1 MIKFKKTH
9 NTQLFLS
16 ILFFVC
22 LLSNKTEAQT
32 TIISNQ
38 DSRVITTGV
47 PFLLIA
53 TDARAAGM
61 GDMGVATSVDA
72 YSQQWNPSK
81 YAFSETKS
89 GFAIGYTPYLSKLVN
104 DIFIGNFT
112 YFNRLNERSAFAA
125 SFRYFGLGEIELRE
139 DENSLPVIVKPNELT
154 IDASYSLRLSDQ
166 FSMGVALRYL
176 RSDLKIQNVDPDAQ
190 AAGSF
195 GVDISGY
202 YQGEEEAYND
212 FNGRWRGG
220 FAIQNIGPKIKYS
233 EGGATSFLPTNL
245 RLGGGFDFIFDQYN
259 RVNVTAEVTKLLV
272 PTPPIVGD
280 EYNYYDENLDNRF
293 NVSDGDFLYTDVN
306 GDGMFGVE
314 DFTDSNGN
322 GVYDDDENKPTANP
336 IRNDVIMQGQST
348 DVSFVSGIFQSFNDA
363 PGGFSEELDEFTWA
377 LGAEYV
383 YQDAFALR
391 AGYFNEQEDK
401 GARKFFALGAGFKY
415 STVNIDLSYLFSASK
430 VQSPLENTLRF
441 ALSFNIGDGEY
452 TEY

>member
-1 MIKFKKTH
+1 MIKLNKTH
-9 NTQLFLS
+9 QKLTLS
-16 ILFFVC
+16 ILFLVA
-22 LLSNKTEAQT
+22 LISNKSEAQT
-32 TIISNQ
+32 TTITEPDVS
-38 DSRVITTGV
+38 DTRVITTGV

-53 TDARAAGM
+53 TDARAASM

-81 YAFSETKS
+81 YAFSEAKS

-139 DENSLPVIVKPNELT
+139 SEISEPLIVKPNELT
-154 IDASYSLRLSDQ
+154 FDVSYALRLSDQ

-176 RSDLKIQNVDPDAQ
+176 RSDLKIQTFDPDAK
-190 AAGSF
+190 AAGSY

-202 YQGEEEAYND
+202 YQSEEEAYSD

-220 FAIQNIGPKIKYS
+220 FAIQNLGPKIKYD
-233 EGGATSFLPTNL
+233 EGGRENFLPTNL

-259 RVNVTAEVTKLLV
+259 RINVTAEVTKLLV
-272 PTPPIVGD
+272 PTPPILGKETV
-280 EYNYYDENLDNRF
+280 F
-293 NVSDGDFLYTDVN
+293 
-306 GDGMFGVE
+306 E
-314 DFTDSNGN
+314 DLNGN
-322 GVYDDDENKPTANP
+322 GTYEMGEDTLISETD
-336 IRNDVIMQGQST
+336 RVILEGQSQ
-348 DVSFVSGIFQSFNDA
+348 DVNFMSGVFQSFNDA

-377 LGAEYV
+377 LGAEYL
-383 YQDAFALR
+383 YQDSFALR
-391 AGYFNEQEDK
+391 AGYFNENEFK
-401 GARKFFALGAGFKY
+401 GARKFFSLGAGFKY
-415 STVNIDLSYLFSASK
+415 TTIDIDLSYLFSASK

-441 ALSFNIGDGEY
+441 SLSFNIGDGEY

>member
-1 MIKFKKTH
+1 MTKFKKTH
-9 NTQLFLS
+9 KTLGLV
-16 ILFFVC
+16 LVC
-22 LLSNKTEAQT
+22 FMSLISNKTEAQT
-32 TIISNQ
+32 TIIAN
-38 DSRVITTGV
+38 DNDTRVITTGV

-53 TDARAAGM
+53 TDARAASM

-81 YAFSETKS
+81 YAFSEAKS
-89 GFAIGYTPYLSKLVN
+89 GFAVGYTPYLSKLVN
-104 DIFIGNFT
+104 DIFIGNVT

-139 DENSLPVIVKPNELT
+139 SEMSEPLIVKPNELT
-154 IDASYSLRLSDQ
+154 FDVSYSLRLSDQ

-176 RSDLKIQNVDPDAQ
+176 RSDLKIQTFDPDAK
-190 AAGSF
+190 AAGSY

-202 YQGEEEAYND
+202 YQSEEEAYSD

-220 FAIQNIGPKIKYS
+220 FAIQNLGPKIKYD
-233 EGGATSFLPTNL
+233 EGGRENFLPTNL

-259 RVNVTAEVTKLLV
+259 RINVTAEVTKLLV
-272 PTPPIVGD
+272 PTPPVYGT
-280 EYNYYDENLDNRF
+280 EYNY
-293 NVSDGDFLYTDVN
+293 TD
-306 GDGMFGVE
+306 
-314 DFTDSNGN
+314 TNGN
-322 GVYDDDENKPTANP
+322 GVYDGLESDDVLGSIANS
-336 IRNDVIMQGQST
+336 NVIIEGQ
-348 DVSFVSGIFQSFNDA
+348 DPNVPFMSGVFQSFGDA

-383 YQDAFALR
+383 YQDSFALR
-391 AGYFNEQEDK
+391 AGYFNENEFK

-415 STVNIDLSYLFSASK
+415 TTIDIDLSYLFSASK

-452 TEY
+452 SEY